1 MISKKE
7 LENYFSKH
15 RQVLTITQLQKKFSI
30 SNAEKTNFLDILVS
44 LEQEGKIIVND
55 DNTCLSIPTDHYLK
69 HGTVQVSNRGNYYIK
84 DKNGQRINLPYN
96 SRYDIKE
103 GDHIFVE
110 EQQIQTSYK
119 GYHEGLIVHKTEKP
133 RQLEST
139 SEMVQSEIKKEAG
152 TFNLYIMVDNKKIYI
167 SPKNYNSAY
176 PGDIASVSIN
186 ANGREA
192 KVVEVL
198 ERKNQFHVFY
208 CKQVGSEKRWIPIGT
223 NEFPINQTP
232 NEYFQIGDRVI
243 ASIKEKTK
251 DGYNIEITQKLTAN
265 NTFEEMT
272 ESTLLD
278 YGFHLSFSSKAMA
291 ETMKISTT
299 IPAEEIKKRKDLR
312 LLPTFTIDSEDA
324 KDLDDAVSIEKVG
337 SNYKLYVSIAD
348 VSYYVRPSMALFK
361 EAIEL
366 GTSVYPPGL
375 VYPMLPQ
382 KLSNEVCS
390 LNPNEDR
397 LTKTCEILLDKEGKV
412 LDYQIY
418 NSVINSNYKM
428 SYQKV
433 NKLLEGKEIV
443 EEYLPYYH
451 NLIEMYQLSNL
462 LQNKRLN
469 QGFLCLESE
478 DIKIKIDSS
487 GNPIQI
493 EENDKGPAQLLIE
506 NFMVLTNTC
515 VSEYAYWLDIPF
527 VYRNHEPPEAQK
539 ARQLESNL
547 SVLHQK
553 IKRISNIQEP
563 KMLQK
568 VLLSLIEGTTKE
580 EAKYISDI
588 FLKSFSKAYY
598 SNMNKGHYGLAL
610 DFYGTFTSPIRRASD
625 LLNHLFMEEI
635 INPNEKIDNL
645 ESIKENL
652 ELICSHISLQEE
664 NAEHVEADINAK
676 LLYQLGLQYKDKTL
690 DGKIVFLTDSMMYIK
705 TEQQIPGFILLNKKY
720 KYDFVKK
727 EVRDCKNGF
736 TYHIGNSIPIR
747 LEREQKN
754 GSILAFH
761 IDKSKLEQEKQL
773 IKRRDK
779 K

>member
-1 MISKKE
+1 
-7 LENYFSKH
+7 
-15 RQVLTITQLQKKFSI
+15 
-30 SNAEKTNFLDILVS
+30 
-44 LEQEGKIIVND
+44 
-55 DNTCLSIPTDHYLK
+55 
-69 HGTVQVSNRGNYYIK
+69 
-84 DKNGQRINLPYN
+84 
-96 SRYDIKE
+96 
-103 GDHIFVE
+103 
-110 EQQIQTSYK
+110 
-119 GYHEGLIVHKTEKP
+119 
-133 RQLEST
+133 
-139 SEMVQSEIKKEAG
+139 
-152 TFNLYIMVDNKKIYI
+152 
-167 SPKNYNSAY
+167 
-176 PGDIASVSIN
+176 
-186 ANGREA
+186 
-192 KVVEVL
+192 
-198 ERKNQFHVFY
+198 
-208 CKQVGSEKRWIPIGT
+208 
-223 NEFPINQTP
+223 
-232 NEYFQIGDRVI
+232 
-243 ASIKEKTK
+243 
-251 DGYNIEITQKLTAN
+251 
-265 NTFEEMT
+265 
-272 ESTLLD
+272 
-278 YGFHLSFSSKAMA
+278 
-291 ETMKISTT
+291 MKISTT

-397 LTKTCEILLDKEGKV
+397 LTKTCEILLDKEGNV

>member
-119 GYHEGLIVHKTEKP
+119 GYHEGLIAHKTEKP

-278 YGFHLSFSSKAMA
+278 YGFHFPLKQW
-291 ETMKISTT
+291 
-299 IPAEEIKKRKDLR
+299 
-312 LLPTFTIDSEDA
+312 
-324 KDLDDAVSIEKVG
+324 
-337 SNYKLYVSIAD
+337 
-348 VSYYVRPSMALFK
+348 
-361 EAIEL
+361 
-366 GTSVYPPGL
+366 
-375 VYPMLPQ
+375 Q
-382 KLSNEVCS
+382 KL
-390 LNPNEDR
+390 
-397 LTKTCEILLDKEGKV
+397 
-412 LDYQIY
+412 
-418 NSVINSNYKM
+418 
-428 SYQKV
+428 
-433 NKLLEGKEIV
+433 
-443 EEYLPYYH
+443 
-451 NLIEMYQLSNL
+451 
-462 LQNKRLN
+462 
-469 QGFLCLESE
+469 
-478 DIKIKIDSS
+478 
-487 GNPIQI
+487 
-493 EENDKGPAQLLIE
+493 
-506 NFMVLTNTC
+506 
-515 VSEYAYWLDIPF
+515 
-527 VYRNHEPPEAQK
+527 
-539 ARQLESNL
+539 
-547 SVLHQK
+547 
-553 IKRISNIQEP
+553 
-563 KMLQK
+563 
-568 VLLSLIEGTTKE
+568 
-580 EAKYISDI
+580 
-588 FLKSFSKAYY
+588 
-598 SNMNKGHYGLAL
+598 
-610 DFYGTFTSPIRRASD
+610 
-625 LLNHLFMEEI
+625 
-635 INPNEKIDNL
+635 
-645 ESIKENL
+645 
-652 ELICSHISLQEE
+652 
-664 NAEHVEADINAK
+664 
-676 LLYQLGLQYKDKTL
+676 
-690 DGKIVFLTDSMMYIK
+690 
-705 TEQQIPGFILLNKKY
+705 
-720 KYDFVKK
+720 
-727 EVRDCKNGF
+727 
-736 TYHIGNSIPIR
+736 
-747 LEREQKN
+747 
-754 GSILAFH
+754 
-761 IDKSKLEQEKQL
+761 
-773 IKRRDK
+773 
-779 K
+779 